1 METEMANIKPC
12 CICGLYPTDING
24 VIRYTCG
31 HAQKG
36 EPEPPKTRPESF
48 ARDRRHNYRT
58 AGMPPQTTDKHID
71 ELK

>member
-1 METEMANIKPC
+1 MVNIKPC
-12 CICGLYPTDING
+12 AICGLYPTDING

-31 HAQKG
+31 HAQ
-36 EPEPPKTRPESF
+36 PMTNEPPKGPESF

-58 AGMPPQTTDKHID
+58 DQLPGQKQEKHID

>member
-1 METEMANIKPC
+1 MNNIKPC

-31 HAQKG
+31 HSQPVIA
-36 EPEPPKTRPESF
+36 EPAIDGTIKF
-48 ARDRRHNYRT
+48 ARERRHNYRT
-58 AGMPPQTTDKHID
+58 AEMPPQSTDKHID